1 MSSPVVGALFTRE
14 TLVMALDEAT
24 IVRELWRQ
32 RIGLVA
38 FIEVI
43 VHDEHLAEDVFQE
56 ISVAALQK
64 RSQINDAAHLKH
76 WLLQAARFYGV
87 AALRKT
93 SRQRVIFN
101 DQLLDRIEAAWTQHD
116 AGVISDQSAALKT
129 CLERLSPYA
138 RRIIELRYGQG
149 ITGQDLAHA
158 LGRKVDTIY
167 KALTRTH
174 QTLAD
179 CIRAALAA
187 ESNDTGTR

>member
-1 MSSPVVGALFTRE
+1 
-14 TLVMALDEAT
+14 MALDEAT

-32 RIGLVA
+32 RIHLVA

-64 RSQINDAAHLKH
+64 RSQISDAAHLKH

-87 AALRKT
+87 AVLRKLA
-93 SRQRVIFN
+93 RQRIIFN
-101 DQLLDRIEAAWTQHD
+101 DELLDRIETAWRRQD
-116 AGVISDQSAALKT
+116 AGVCMEQATALKA

-149 ITGQDLAHA
+149 ITGQDLART
-158 LGRKVDTIY
+158 LDRKVDTIY
-167 KALTRTH
+167 KALTRAH
-174 QTLAD
+174 HALAD
-179 CIRAALAA
+179 CVRAAMAIEA
-187 ESNDTGTR
+187 TDRRIR

>member
-1 MSSPVVGALFTRE
+1 
-14 TLVMALDEAT
+14 MALDEAT

-149 ITGQDLAHA
+149 ITGQDLARA

>member
-1 MSSPVVGALFTRE
+1 
-14 TLVMALDEAT
+14 MALDEAT
-24 IVRELWRQ
+24 VVRELWRQ
-32 RIGLVA
+32 RIHLVA
-38 FIEVI
+38 FIDVI

-64 RSQINDAAHLKH
+64 RSQINDAVHLKR

-87 AALRKT
+87 AALRKS

-101 DQLLDRIEAAWTQHD
+101 DQLLDRIEDAWSRQDT
-116 AGVISDQSAALKT
+116 GPLSDQTAALKL

-138 RRIIELRYGQG
+138 RRLIELRYGQG
-149 ITGQDLAHA
+149 ISGQELALA

-174 QTLAD
+174 HTLAE

-187 ESNDTGTR
+187 ESDGPRTR